1 MVKNSIDPSRV
12 SSDARHV
19 TAQYSAIIFCRSV
32 KFALSVIRSLA
43 CCRNLADP
51 KRAGPN
57 ALTKERNSSADVM
70 EKGNN
75 LRPLIPNKALR
86 NEVT

>member
-57 ALTKERNSSADVM
+57 ALKKSGIRQPTSWKKRITCVH
-70 EKGNN
+70 
-75 LRPLIPNKALR
+75 
-86 NEVT
+86 